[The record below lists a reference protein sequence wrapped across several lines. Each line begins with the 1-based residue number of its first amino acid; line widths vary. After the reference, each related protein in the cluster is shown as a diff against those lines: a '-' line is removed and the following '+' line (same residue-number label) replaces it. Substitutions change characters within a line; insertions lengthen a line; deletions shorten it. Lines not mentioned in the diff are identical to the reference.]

1 MPESMTD
8 DVESRELRRSALL
21 AVGVVLAYVVVGAVA
36 GVVWEWLWTPPTQVV
51 QKHDLFYTDYAS
63 LRRVFSG
70 TGLYALV
77 SAVASAGVALVAG
90 LLTRRHELLI
100 LGAVVLGSLA
110 AAFTMHAVGVAL
122 GPPDPATIA
131 ATAADGRKVSA
142 QLVVNG
148 KTPYAVWPMISLFVL
163 ALVFFASPGA
173 RFGNRADDASTESTE
188 ADVAGPAPR

>member
-122 GPPDPATIA
+122 GPPDPAAVA
-131 ATAADGRKVSA
+131 ATAADGKKVSA